1 MYKYEYP
8 RPMVTTDI
16 VVFNKKDNGVFILLI
31 KRKNEPFKDKWA
43 LPGGFVDEYE
53 PLIHAAQRELEEETG
68 LRIFDLSQFFAYG
81 DPGRDPRGHTI
92 SVVYTAII
100 EGETPVANAGDDAKE
115 AKWFN
120 IKKLPELAF
129 DHRIIVKDAVNDC
142 LNKEL

>member
-16 VVFNKKDNGVFILLI
+16 VVFNKKENDVFILLI

-100 EGETPVANAGDDAKE
+100 EDETPVANAGDDAKE